1 MRKTVT
7 RSRAAVSA
15 GAAVLV
21 AALVLGACLSA
32 SGKTMA
38 VNGVALTVP
47 AGWEGESFVNR
58 SGMAVFRLG
67 SYDFRHAR
75 NDDVGQIAR
84 ASMGPRDVLINIID
98 VTPTE
103 LAHGRSYYEPVR
115 LPLVVEGSEARGQ
128 EGYTNP
134 AAVIR
139 GVRVNGHDLYVSV
152 AFGRAPPSDAQVAA
166 ANAALRTL
174 TVL

>member
-1 MRKTVT
+1 MRKMPT
-7 RSRAAVSA
+7 RSRAALFV
-15 GAAVLV
+15 GAAVVV
-21 AALVLGACLSA
+21 AALAFGAWRST
-32 SGKTMA
+32 SSTTMA
-38 VNGVALTVP
+38 LNGVALTVP
-47 AGWEGESFVNR
+47 AGWGRESFVNP

-67 SYDFRHAR
+67 SYDFRHAKD
-75 NDDVGQIAR
+75 DDVGQVAR
-84 ASMGPRDVLINIID
+84 ASMGPRDILINTID

-103 LAHGRSYYEPVR
+103 RGDGRSYYEPAG
-115 LPLVVEGSEARGQ
+115 LPLVVARSEATGQ

-139 GVRVNGHDLYVSV
+139 GVRVDGHDLYVSV
-152 AFGRAPPSDAQVAA
+152 AFGQAPPSDAQVAA

>member
-1 MRKTVT
+1 MRNMSQ
-7 RSRAAVSA
+7 RSRTVLFAGSA
-15 GAAVLV
+15 LLV
-21 AALVLGACLSA
+21 AAVAFGAWRST

-38 VNGVALTVP
+38 LNGVALTAP
-47 AGWEGESFVNR
+47 AGWDRESFVNR

-67 SYDFRHAR
+67 SYHFRHAR
-75 NDDVGQIAR
+75 DDDVGQVAR
-84 ASMGPRDVLINIID
+84 ASMGPRDILINIID

-103 LAHGRSYYEPVR
+103 HGDGRSYYEPAG
-115 LPLVVEGSEARGQ
+115 LPLVVRGSEATGQ

-139 GVRVNGHDLYVSV
+139 GVRVDGHDLYVSV
-152 AFGRAPPSDAQVAA
+152 AFGQAPPSDAQVAA

-174 TVL
+174 TLL

>member
-1 MRKTVT
+1 MRKIRT
-7 RSRAAVSA
+7 RNRAALFV
-15 GAAVLV
+15 GAAVV
-21 AALVLGACLSA
+21 AALAFGAWRST
-32 SGKTMA
+32 SSSTMA
-38 VNGVALTVP
+38 RNGVALTVP
-47 AGWEGESFVNR
+47 AGWEGESFVNPA
-58 SGMAVFRLG
+58 GMSVFRLG

-84 ASMGPRDVLINIID
+84 ASMGPRDILVNIID

-103 LAHGRSYYEPVR
+103 PADGRSYYEPIR
-115 LPLVVEGSEARGQ
+115 LPFVLEGAEATGQ

-152 AFGRAPPSDAQVAA
+152 AFGRAPPSEAQVAA

-174 TVL
+174 IVL